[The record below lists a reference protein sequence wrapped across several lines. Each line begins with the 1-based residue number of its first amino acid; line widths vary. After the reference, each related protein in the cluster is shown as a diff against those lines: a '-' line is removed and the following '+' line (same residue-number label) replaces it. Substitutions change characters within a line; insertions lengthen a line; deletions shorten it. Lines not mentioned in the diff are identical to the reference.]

1 MTWLKGITLM
11 FGILSVF
18 SGSILAVL
26 GPGRKYDGYQ
36 VWRVVPS
43 NAHQIKSLIRLETNF
58 DGFDLLD
65 FWREATPS
73 SIGRPVDIMVP
84 SSLRNNVHDIL
95 TSLDLDVTITIP
107 DVGALVNGQ
116 MTEIQTR
123 QVNEPVGTTALSD
136 FDYARYHT
144 YDEIQQWVSDIV
156 SEYSDI
162 ASPFLLT
169 TSYEGRPINGFR
181 IRGRNSDA
189 SVTPP
194 PAVWFEGGI
203 HAREWISPATVMWF
217 TGKLLQDYEDGDE
230 LAVNMFDNMDWYI
243 VPSLNVDGYTYTWT
257 NDRLWRKTRSD
268 NFEGTNS
275 GCVGTDP
282 NRNFPFGWSGNG
294 TSPFPCSN
302 IYHGKSALSETE
314 IDGVVEYLRSL
325 KAGGQDF
332 HVFMDW
338 HSYGQYFLSPWSY
351 SAYAPNPPDYDDMM
365 LMGNAASDA
374 IFDVHGTV
382 FQSGSSIELL
392 NEAAG
397 SSKDWGYV
405 PYDPTSKFKG
415 GLGAK
420 YSYTVELRDKGEYGF
435 LLPENQIQPVG
446 EEIYAG
452 VRAIGDYI
460 LRELGFIV

>member
-1 MTWLKGITLM
+1 MVSM
-11 FGILSVF
+11 V
-18 SGSILAVL
+18 
-26 GPGRKYDGYQ
+26 
-36 VWRVVPS
+36 
-43 NAHQIKSLIRLETNF
+43 
-58 DGFDLLD
+58 D

-73 SIGRPVDIMVP
+73 SLHRPVDIMVP
-84 SSLRNNVHDIL
+84 PNLRNNLRDIL
-95 TSLDLDVTITIP
+95 TFLSLDIEINIP
-107 DVGALVNGQ
+107 DVGALVTGQ
-116 MTEIQTR
+116 MSEIQAR
-123 QVNEPVGTTALSD
+123 RANEPVGTAALSD
-136 FDYARYHT
+136 FDYTRYHT

-156 SEYSDI
+156 TEYSDI
-162 ASPFLLT
+162 TSHFLLT

-181 IRGRNSDA
+181 IRGRNSVA
-189 SVTPP
+189 SNPPP

-217 TGKLLQDYEDGDE
+217 TAKLLQDYEDGDE
-230 LAVNMFDNMDWYI
+230 LAMSMFDNMDWYI
-243 VPSLNVDGYTYTWT
+243 VPSLNPDGYTYTWT

-268 NFEGTNS
+268 NLDSTGS
-275 GCVGTDP
+275 GCRGADP

-314 IDGVVEYLRSL
+314 VDGVVEYLRNL
-325 KAGGQDF
+325 KANNQNF
-332 HVFMDW
+332 LIFLDW

-351 SAYAPNPPDYDDMM
+351 SAYAPNPPDYDAMM
-365 LMGNAASDA
+365 AMGKAASDA
-374 IFDVHGTV
+374 IAAVHGTV

-405 PYDPTSKFKG
+405 PYDETSKFRG

-420 YSYTVELRDKGEYGF
+420 YSYTVELRDKGTYGF
-435 LLPENQIQPVG
+435 LLPEDQIQPVG
-446 EEIYAG
+446 EEMYAG

-460 LRELGFIV
+460 LRELGFIP